1 MSNIGYIIPCEEVD
15 LFLKQAEHGQPYSKP
30 ALYDELQTL
39 ENPALRASLKVD
51 KSVEGIVVHAP
62 YGKSNPLKEWDII
75 TRIGDHA
82 VDDQGMVTL
91 DSGLRIRFQY
101 LVQNLTHDGKIGLT
115 ILRAGKS
122 MQVEVPVNDP
132 HTLLV
137 PDLAGGYPSYF
148 VYGPLVFTT
157 CHATVSGRTCRQLRR
172 RAGAGQPA
180 GVALLRYPVSF
191 PGEQL
196 VVVAAPFFPH
206 KLARNYS
213 NPAGQVVK
221 SINGIEVKNLNQ
233 LVQLLRD
240 NKEEFVTIAFA
251 QRGAETIVLP
261 RKDIAAATEELL
273 NDNGIR
279 SAGIKRHPGGLEGPL
294 GRGLFCSSRRPRR
307 RSVPARARSAARFQ
321 AVTASRFQAAAAI
334 PA

>member
-1 MSNIGYIIPCEEVD
+1 MPLSFSRSSVAAAISLVGNGVSNIGYIIPCEEVD
-15 LFLKQAEHGQPYSKP
+15 LFLKHAEHGEPYSKP

-62 YGKSNPLKEWDII
+62 YGKANPLKEWDII

-82 VDDQGMVTL
+82 VDNQGMVTL

-101 LVQNLTHDGKIGLT
+101 LVQNLAHDNKIALT

-122 MQVEVPVNDP
+122 LQVEVPVNDP

-148 VYGPLVFTT
+148 VYGPLVFSNATQQFQAA
-157 CHATVSGRTCRQLRR
+157 HAGNFAVAVVQGSPLVSRFFDT
-172 RAGAGQPA
+172 P
-180 GVALLRYPVSF
+180 SF

-196 VVVAAPFFPH
+196 VVVAAPFLPH

-221 SINGIEVKNLNQ
+221 SINGVDVKNLNQ

-240 NKEEFVTIAFA
+240 NKDEFVTIAFA

-261 RKDIAAATEELL
+261 TKEIAAATEDLL

-279 SAGIKRHPGGLEGPL
+279 QQG
-294 GRGLFCSSRRPRR
+294 SSDTL
-307 RSVPARARSAARFQ
+307 
-321 AVTASRFQAAAAI
+321 AVWKGH
-334 PA
+334 